1 MRKMNTCVV
10 SSVSGMIE
18 NKVCVLQISLP
29 ARATPFWKPF
39 SVIKFMVTQKRS
51 VE

>member
-10 SSVSGMIE
+10 STVSGMLE
-18 NKVCVLQISLP
+18 GRVCMLQISLP
-29 ARATPFWKPF
+29 GRAAPFWKPV
-39 SVIKFMVTQKRS
+39 SVIKFAITQKRS